1 MRAFFVFIKT
11 ELGKT
16 YDVAFAV
23 AEIEGVSEV
32 YSVSGTWDLLVKLYL
47 DKDADVG
54 HFINEN
60 IHKVEH
66 IRDTQTLV
74 TFNAFN

>member
-1 MRAFFVFIKT
+1 MRAYFVFIKT

-16 YDVAFAV
+16 YDVAFQV
-23 AEIEGVSEV
+23 SEIEGVSEV

-54 HFINEN
+54 HFINQS
-60 IHKVEH
+60 IHQVPH

>member
-1 MRAFFVFIKT
+1 MRAYFVFIKT

-16 YDVAFAV
+16 YDVAFEV

-32 YSVSGTWDLLVKLYL
+32 YSVSGPWDLLVKLYL
-47 DKDADVG
+47 DKDRDVG
-54 HFINEN
+54 HFINQS
-60 IHKVEH
+60 IHLVPN